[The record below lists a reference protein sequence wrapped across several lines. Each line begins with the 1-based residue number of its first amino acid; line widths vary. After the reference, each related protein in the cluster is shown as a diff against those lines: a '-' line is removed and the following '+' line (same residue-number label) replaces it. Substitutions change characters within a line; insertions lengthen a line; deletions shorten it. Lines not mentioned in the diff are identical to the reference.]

1 MYFEIQRVAAVVRR
15 AAEAQSRGGAAAN
28 ESAAWRA
35 ELGLVMSEFRPE
47 AIPPGLRSPLAAGTV
62 LGPDA
67 AYWAREV
74 LDWLASECRRDTLL

>member
-15 AAEAQSRGGAAAN
+15 AAEAHSRGGAAAA
-28 ESAAWRA
+28 ESAVWRA
-35 ELGLVMSEFRPE
+35 ELGQALAELRAD
-47 AIPPGLRSPLAAGTV
+47 AIPPSLRSPLAAGTV